1 MSIVNVLLI
10 IQPCVEL
17 TLGIV
22 CSLSNLY
29 FSFRFRY
36 LTQFSVNLR
45 IILSFSHT
53 AIAITSLTHPI
64 TAVLPKDWFL
74 FRNGHYLTAAFAY
87 TIFFVCKLS
96 LLVMDS
102 KYAMI
107 GYERLQAFRKRANY
121 ENADGRMAQ
130 RMIFMTVFRYL
141 SKKVKHHWYTSQSL
155 SESYLIKEIDT
166 VIGVLRP
173 ILFAFCVLVI
183 SAGTTTSIQIYLHL
197 FHGMPFCVGVMQ
209 VLANCGYLSLA
220 VYNIFSALYLIFGF
234 PAMRKKLINDIQ
246 RLCGKR
252 IENSRVGPQEINW
265 SKEREDHFDYL
276 DSIWK

>member
-1 MSIVNVLLI
+1 
-10 IQPCVEL
+10 
-17 TLGIV
+17 
-22 CSLSNLY
+22 
-29 FSFRFRY
+29 
-36 LTQFSVNLR
+36 
-45 IILSFSHT
+45 
-53 AIAITSLTHPI
+53 
-64 TAVLPKDWFL
+64 
-74 FRNGHYLTAAFAY
+74 
-87 TIFFVCKLS
+87 
-96 LLVMDS
+96 MDS

-130 RMIFMTVFRYL
+130 RMIFMTLVVGTLLIVAIAIGTFWFNPNSDLDDILLETLFTDHSLVAIVYL